1 MIFLILFGII
11 ALVVIAL
18 NIYDNSNLEKIR
30 KHFEVNNC
38 QSVIY
43 SKGTYKGICQDEVIQ
58 IDNGFS
64 VDVQNDKRIFKL
76 NQINKIK
83 KDNLTVILNDS
94 YKIEFK
100 DKKHLEVFYKRL
112 EEKYNK

>member
-11 ALVVIAL
+11 ALIVIAL
-18 NIYDNSNLEKIR
+18 NIYDNSNLEKIK

-38 QSVIY
+38 QNIIY
-43 SKGTYKGICQDEVIQ
+43 SKGTYKGICKNEVIQ

-64 VDVQNDKRIFKL
+64 IDIQKDTKIFKL
-76 NQINKIK
+76 NQITKLN
-83 KDNLTVILNDS
+83 KDNLTVVLNDS

-100 DKKHLEVFYKRL
+100 EKKNLELFYKSL

>member
-11 ALVVIAL
+11 AVIVFAL

-30 KHFEVNNC
+30 KYFEVNNC
-38 QSVIY
+38 QNIIY
-43 SKGTYKGICQDEVIQ
+43 SKGTYKGICKDAVLQ

-64 VDVQNDKRIFKL
+64 VDVQNDKRIFNL
-76 NQINKIK
+76 NQINQIN
-83 KDNLTVILNDS
+83 KDTLTIILNDS

-100 DKKHLEVFYKRL
+100 DKKNLELFYKNL
-112 EEKYNK
+112 KGKYNK

>member
-1 MIFLILFGII
+1 MIFLVLFGII
-11 ALVVIAL
+11 AIVVFAL
-18 NIYDNSNLEKIR
+18 NIYDNSNLEKI
-30 KHFEVNNC
+30 KKYFEVNDCKNI
-38 QSVIY
+38 IY
-43 SKGTYKGICQDEVIQ
+43 SKGTYKGICKDEIVQ

-64 VDVQNDKRIFKL
+64 IDVKKDKRIFKL
-76 NQINKIK
+76 KQIKQIN

-100 DKKHLEVFYKRL
+100 DKKKLELFYKSL